1 LVHSEHHIDRGPD
14 WRAFNAEQKKK
25 KKRTGAPM
33 TYMIHDKGL
42 STMIDWK
49 NKDIYGNKIPAK
61 LRHQI
66 HRLRKWQSRI
76 RVSNS
81 TERNL
86 TFALSELERMASNL
100 DLKKNLRE
108 AAAKIYREAVENN
121 LIQGRSIEG
130 VASASLYAAC
140 RMFKVPVTLTEVS
153 EIARVD
159 KREIGRSFRFIVKEL
174 NLHLNPMK
182 PLNYLVRFI
191 SELELSNECQKIA
204 KEILKTAEKRG
215 LTSGRGPTGLCGAAI
230 YAAIKMLNEKRTQ
243 KRIAEVAQVT
253 EVTIRNI
260 YKYWKKRNLLE
271 I

>member
-1 LVHSEHHIDRGPD
+1 
-14 WRAFNAEQKKK
+14 
-25 KKRTGAPM
+25 
-33 TYMIHDKGL
+33 MIHDKGL

-49 NKDIYGNKIPAK
+49 NRDIYGNKIPAK
-61 LRHQI
+61 LRGQI

-76 RVSNS
+76 RVSSS

-86 TFALSELERMASNL
+86 TFALTELERMSSHL

-108 AAAKIYREAVENN
+108 AAAKIYREAVEKN

-130 VASASLYAAC
+130 VSSASLYAAC
-140 RMFKVPVTLTEVS
+140 RMFKTPITLTEIS

-159 KREIGRSFRFIVKEL
+159 KKEIGRSFRFIVNEL
-174 NLHLNPMK
+174 NLHINPMK

-191 SELELSNECQKIA
+191 SELGLSTECQRISKD
-204 KEILKTAEKRG
+204 ILKTAEKRG

-230 YAAIKMLNEKRTQ
+230 YAAMKMLNERRTQ
-243 KRIAEVAQVT
+243 KRIAEVTQVT

-260 YKYWKKRNLLE
+260 YKYWKRKNLLDN
-271 I
+271 

>member
-1 LVHSEHHIDRGPD
+1 
-14 WRAFNAEQKKK
+14 
-25 KKRTGAPM
+25 M

-49 NKDIYGNKIPAK
+49 NRDIYGNKIPAK
-61 LRHQI
+61 LRSQI
-66 HRLRKWQSRI
+66 YRLRKWQSRI
-76 RVSNS
+76 RISNS

-108 AAAKIYREAVENN
+108 AAAKIYREAVENH

-130 VASASLYAAC
+130 VSAASLYAAC
-140 RMFKVPVTLTEVS
+140 RMFKVPITLHEIA

-159 KREIGRSFRFIVKEL
+159 KREVGRSFRFIVKEL
-174 NLHLNPMK
+174 DLNVN
-182 PLNYLVRFI
+182 PLKALNFLVRFI
-191 SELELSNECQKIA
+191 SELELSNECQQIA
-204 KEILKTAEKRG
+204 KDILKTAEKRG

-230 YAAIKMLNEKRTQ
+230 YAAMKMLNEKRTQ
-243 KRIAEVAQVT
+243 KRIAEVTQVT

-260 YKYWKKRNLLE
+260 YKYWKQKNLLE